1 MKVKRLRPPR
11 RAPLP
16 KIDLSQPTL
25 YSSHMAEVI
34 IVDPEFFLQR
44 RREKAAS
51 RAADQARID
60 AGEDPEVLQKEN
72 SIFPEDFFKGAKI
85 SNLAETVGR

>member
-1 MKVKRLRPPR
+1 
-11 RAPLP
+11 
-16 KIDLSQPTL
+16 
-25 YSSHMAEVI
+25 MAEVI
-34 IVDPEFFLQR
+34 IVEPEFFLQR

-72 SIFPEDFFKGAKI
+72 SIFPDDFFKGAKI

>member
-1 MKVKRLRPPR
+1 
-11 RAPLP
+11 
-16 KIDLSQPTL
+16 
-25 YSSHMAEVI
+25 MAEVI

-85 SNLAETVGR
+85 SNLADTVGR

>member
-1 MKVKRLRPPR
+1 
-11 RAPLP
+11 
-16 KIDLSQPTL
+16 
-25 YSSHMAEVI
+25 MAEVI
-34 IVDPEFFLQR
+34 IVDREFFLQR

-72 SIFPEDFFKGAKI
+72 SIFPQDFFKGAKI

>member
-1 MKVKRLRPPR
+1 
-11 RAPLP
+11 
-16 KIDLSQPTL
+16 
-25 YSSHMAEVI
+25 MAEVI

-60 AGEDPEVLQKEN
+60 AGEDPEVIGWEN
-72 SIFPEDFFKGAKI
+72 SILPEDFFKGAKV
-85 SNLAETVGR
+85 SNLAEAVGR

>member
-1 MKVKRLRPPR
+1 
-11 RAPLP
+11 
-16 KIDLSQPTL
+16 
-25 YSSHMAEVI
+25 MAEVI

-72 SIFPEDFFKGAKI
+72 SIFPDDFFKGAKI

>member
-1 MKVKRLRPPR
+1 MGKHMAAASR
-11 RAPLP
+11 RGCLP
-16 KIDLSQPTL
+16 AARRMESG
-25 YSSHMAEVI
+25 SVAEVI

-72 SIFPEDFFKGAKI
+72 SIFPDDFFKGAKI

>member
-1 MKVKRLRPPR
+1 
-11 RAPLP
+11 
-16 KIDLSQPTL
+16 
-25 YSSHMAEVI
+25 MAEVI

-72 SIFPEDFFKGAKI
+72 SIFPDDFFKGAKI
-85 SNLAETVGR
+85 ANLAETVGR